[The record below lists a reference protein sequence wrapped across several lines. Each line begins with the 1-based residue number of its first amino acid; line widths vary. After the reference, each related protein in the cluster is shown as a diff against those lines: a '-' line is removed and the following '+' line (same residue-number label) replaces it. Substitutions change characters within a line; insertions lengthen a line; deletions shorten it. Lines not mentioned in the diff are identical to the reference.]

1 MNGMSLEL
9 QGRIAVF
16 LTSRLFPGAR
26 LCLGYSGGLD
36 SSVLLHV
43 LAGLRQVLGFHLS
56 AVHVHHGLSPHADA
70 WARHCWGKCAELGVP
85 LSVHEVLVEKTGR
98 GLEAAA
104 REARYAVFRE
114 LEADF
119 ILLAHHLDDQVETF
133 FLRLLRGAGVEG
145 LAGMPAERGQGL
157 GRPRLLRP
165 LLGEERGTLQQY
177 AEAQGLAY
185 CEDDSN
191 LDQTLDRNFL
201 RHSCLP
207 PLASRF
213 PAYRRNVGRAAEHLR
228 ECGTL
233 LADLAALD
241 AERLV
246 GPDGVDCRQLAG
258 LSPARARNLLRHWL
272 VGQGIGYPT
281 EAQLQELLR
290 QSLTARADAMLEVH
304 LGSHLL
310 RRHKGRLCVDSEVAL
325 PTQPAWRWQGEAWLD
340 LGPVGSLNFELSR
353 GEGLAAA
360 MTQGGVAWV
369 RLRAGGERL
378 QPDCRRPRRALKK
391 LLQEGGVPAWE
402 RARLPVLWI
411 GEEVAWVAG
420 VGVGCAYQAAAEEP
434 GWIISWHPP
443 RR

>member
-1 MNGMSLEL
+1 MTLEL
-9 QGRIAVF
+9 QGRLAEF
-16 LTSRLFPGAR
+16 LASRLFPEAR

-36 SSVLLHV
+36 SSVLLHI
-43 LAGLRQVLGFHLS
+43 LAGLRQALGFQLS
-56 AVHVHHGLSPHADA
+56 AVHVHHGLSAHADA
-70 WARHCWGKCAELGVP
+70 WARHCREKCAELDVP
-85 LSVHEVLVEKTGR
+85 LSVQEVLVEKTGS

-119 ILLAHHLDDQVETF
+119 ILLAHHLDDQTETF

-145 LAGMPAERGQGL
+145 LAGMPAERGQGP

-165 LLGEERGTLQQY
+165 LLEEERGTLRQY

-201 RHSCLP
+201 RHACLQ

-241 AERLV
+241 ADQLV
-246 GPDGVDCRQLAG
+246 GPAGVDCRQLAA

-272 VGQGIGYPT
+272 VGQGIAYPT
-281 EAQLQELLR
+281 QAQLQELLR
-290 QSLTARADAMLEVH
+290 QSLTARADATLEVH
-304 LGSHLL
+304 LGAHVFH
-310 RRHKGRLCVDSEVAL
+310 RHKGRLGIASEVAL
-325 PTQPAWRWQGEAWLD
+325 PTQSAWSWRGEAWLD
-340 LGPVGSLNFELSR
+340 LGPVGTLNFELAR
-353 GEGLAAA
+353 GEGFAAA
-360 MTQGGVAWV
+360 MTQGGEAWV

-391 LLQEGGVPAWE
+391 LLQEGDVPAWE

-411 GEEVAWVAG
+411 GEDVAWVAG
-420 VGVGCAYQAAAEEP
+420 VGVDCAYQAGAEEA
-434 GWIISWHPP
+434 GWLISWHPP